1 MRTVVT
7 TLAVLAL
14 FVIAP
19 AAAHAQTA
27 AAVDGAYAA
36 QAALHPGL
44 VTRVEYGESR
54 GGRDLVA
61 YRVGS
66 TGPAVL
72 YAAAQDGDHELA
84 VGVQQRLFDDVVAN
98 PVAGVQMWFVP
109 IVDPDGY
116 DGPPSNVA
124 FDRNWP
130 DHWGF
135 DNEGSSAANR
145 GPHAASE
152 PEVAA
157 LGDLLADVRPTR
169 LLDWQE
175 GEEGRILYPESWQV
189 QTPATDAPAFEALAG
204 RDDAHSAILGYSP
217 GPAGELATA
226 NGTLIDTAYRKYGTL
241 AFAVHIPDNGVELAE
256 YAKTRDFAL
265 DLAQDEDGP
274 DFVPHEFT
282 VSYGQPQT
290 VEVNARRALGAVS
303 AHWRVAGGPEQSE
316 PLGEYKGGERY
327 GAPGAVYH
335 RLRGQVTGFRA
346 GDSVQVW
353 FEGGGESSAP
363 FTFTAAVSAPKD
375 VLVLAAEDYSGTHP
389 GPVHPGPEY
398 LSFYTDALQSL
409 GVSYDV
415 YDIDARGR
423 TAPDPLGVLSHYDAV
438 VWYTGDDVYVREP
451 GQPANTG
458 TSRVFGETI
467 LAARDYLNDGGKVL
481 VSGQQ
486 ALLGAWAQLVF
497 DPFSDGDCG
506 GNNLVDM
513 TEPRC
518 VPAADDFMQ
527 YWLGATMSGIGSSA
541 EPMRAG
547 STAFSLDGV
556 SAAQR
561 FLSTSAVLP
570 QFASERVAGYDRPA
584 AFGARSG
591 THFAFAA
598 SAFDRE
604 TDQRLTRTIDL
615 TGATT
620 AALRLAVSYDTEE
633 FCDFVSVK
641 VREHGTVGWTELHP
655 ADGDSEGYEEW
666 DVDLTPWAGMQ
677 VDIAIA
683 YVQDPGWGGVGVAVD
698 DVRVVQDGTVVD
710 TEDFENGLGDWQA
723 DGFALHDTGVAEG
736 LGIATSRSILW
747 GFGLENVVGADTRKR
762 LLGDALARL
771 LGAEE
776 EPPTEEPPPTPPPV
790 PPTPPVAPQPP
801 KVAPPELVIGSSIKV
816 DSRGRAKIKV
826 RCATA
831 CSGVV
836 KLTRGKRT
844 FARATYRRSGTVTL
858 RLDKAGRRATVLRL
872 RLYRGSGRGARLI
885 DTSTVRLRRA

>member
-1 MRTVVT
+1 MRTVAT
-7 TLAVLAL
+7 TLAALAL
-14 FVIAP
+14 LVIAP

-27 AAVDGAYAA
+27 ATVDAAYAA
-36 QAALHPGL
+36 QLGPG
-44 VTRVEYGESR
+44 VTRVVYGQSR

-61 YRVGS
+61 YRVGNS
-66 TGPAVL
+66 GPAVL
-72 YAAAQDGDHELA
+72 YAAAQDGDHGLA
-84 VGVQQRLFDDVVAN
+84 VGVQQRLFDSVVAS

-109 IVDPDGY
+109 IVDPDGF
-116 DGPPSNVA
+116 DGVSWDVE
-124 FDRNWP
+124 FDRNWS

-135 DNEGSSAANR
+135 DNEGSNAANR
-145 GPHAASE
+145 GPQAASE

-157 LGDLLADVRPTR
+157 LGELLDDVRPTH
-169 LLDWQE
+169 LLEWQE
-175 GEEGRILYPESWQV
+175 GDAGRIVYPESWQV

-204 RDDAHSAILGYSP
+204 RDDPHSAIPTYSP
-217 GPAGELATA
+217 GPAGELAVA

-241 AFAVHIPDNGVELAE
+241 AFAVHVPSGANEAAE
-256 YAKTRDFAL
+256 YARARDFAL
-265 DLAQDEDGP
+265 DLADDDGGP

-290 VEVNARRALGAVS
+290 VEVNARRSLGAVS
-303 AHWRVAGGPEQSE
+303 VHWRVAGGPEQAE
-316 PLGEYKGGERY
+316 PLSEYKGGERY
-327 GAPGAVYH
+327 GAPGKLYH

-346 GDSVQVW
+346 GDSVEVW
-353 FEGGGESSAP
+353 FEGGGETSDD
-363 FTFTAAVSAPKD
+363 FTFTAAATAPKD

-398 LSFYTDALQSL
+398 LSVYTDALQSL
-409 GVSYDV
+409 GISYDV

-467 LAARDYLNDGGKVL
+467 LAARDYLNDGGKLL

-497 DPFSDGDCG
+497 DPFSAVDCG

-513 TEPRC
+513 TVDRC
-518 VPAADDFMQ
+518 VPASDDFMQ

-541 EPMRAG
+541 QPMRAG
-547 STAFSLDGV
+547 ALAFSLDGV

-561 FLSTSAVLP
+561 FLSTSAVQP
-570 QFASERVAGYDRPA
+570 QFASQRVAGYDRQA
-584 AFGARSG
+584 AFGAHSG
-591 THFAFAA
+591 SHFAFAA

-604 TDQRLTRTIDL
+604 TNQRLTRTIDL

-633 FCDFVSVK
+633 YCDFVSVL
-641 VREHGTVGWTELHP
+641 VRPHGPGAWTELHP

-666 DVDLTPWAGMQ
+666 DVDLDAWAGQQ
-677 VDIAIA
+677 VDIAIS

-698 DVRVVQDGTVVD
+698 DVRVVKNGTVVD
-710 TEDFENGLGDWQA
+710 TEDFEHGLGDWTA
-723 DGFALHDTGVAEG
+723 DGFALQGTGIAEG
-736 LGIATSRSILW
+736 LGIATSRSVLW
-747 GFGLENVVGADTRKR
+747 GFGLENVVGADARRR
-762 LLGDALARL
+762 LLGDALDRL
-771 LGAEE
+771 LPDEE
-776 EPPTEEPPPTPPPV
+776 EPPIEEPPPPPV
-790 PPTPPVAPQPP
+790 PPTPPVTPQPP
-801 KVAPPELVIGSSIKV
+801 KVTQPELLVGSSIKV
-816 DSRGRAKIKV
+816 DSRGRARVKV
-826 RCATA
+826 ACVAT
-831 CSGVV
+831 CSGVI
-836 KLTRGKRT
+836 KLTRGKRS
-844 FARATYRRSGTVTL
+844 FARATYTRSGTVTL
-858 RLDKAGRRATVLRL
+858 KLSKAGRRATVLRL
-872 RLYRGSGRGARLI
+872 RRYRGSGRGARLI